1 MGRFRKFLAG
11 FVVAA
16 LMVTSVMPAF
26 AADEAKTTATKA
38 ASGFQFE
45 AQAKALYDAK
55 LFAGTDT
62 TKYVPNLEGSVTRE
76 QGIAMIIR
84 LLGLEEESKK
94 LPAADVEAAL
104 KAYSDKNEVSDWAK
118 NYVALSVTKKL
129 VKGTSDTTLSAT
141 AQMTGNMFATIIL
154 QNLGYTVDPKTD
166 YAKAASILVEKG
178 ATYLESNAKA
188 FADKKLIRDD
198 FVGMAFGSLYAKDNA
213 KDSKDSKTVLD
224 SLIAAKVLTAADK
237 TNLDKAQIIEDGVDA
252 TYKELVVS
260 GVSKL
265 TVKFGGPVADTAK
278 VEFDVKRGGVAETLT
293 PKWNDKKTEV
303 TLEKS
308 GKLGIAEYTVAI
320 KNDGKDFGSK
330 TVTVAEEKLA
340 SIDITS
346 SSIIITEKGDEKDNI
361 KPQAYFKYECKN
373 QYGEDVTDSS
383 YSDGIEWTI
392 SPWGDENETDRNK
405 GMVIIREDV
414 DNSDLYDNRGK
425 EMSIFGYNSDENISV
440 RKNLTINPVLGGVK
454 EFKFTGLTN
463 ADGLKD
469 VVQGSSDEFV
479 LGYEAKD
486 ADGNLVDNYD
496 VFVNEDIFKFK
507 PDPAFDGDNS
517 DQDNGDPVMIDL
529 QDDDG
534 KLKIVVKA
542 SDDPD
547 ADYGKALIVATC
559 YTAGSSAQFEVDV
572 KKETQV
578 ETITLQSPSDATA
591 GKTIE
596 IPYTAVDSDGRALTD
611 YDDIIGP
618 DKDGEDLTTFKLKGG
633 SAGTDYRAESING
646 DLRIYV
652 DIDAADYD
660 ETLTFTAT
668 VEDTGKSSRITFK
681 VGEAAYPTDITGTGS
696 ALLTYVTAGGVVDE
710 DADNLYVKD
719 DNNNKVNI
727 RNSSTRYLDDA
738 SGSVYYYVYVTSNYP
753 DRVNV
758 VNNMV
763 YGNNK
768 VKYEAGTSTGSATLT
783 FKLLKDNDMNPNNG
797 WIKEDDDHTATAST
811 SNSPVD
817 TYTMT
822 VNNIKIGDVTS
833 YELTGATTIWA
844 IDPVESKANLGA
856 LNIANG
862 ISNSQLDEAKQE
874 VKVHGYNSSKKEV
887 AIPGSIVSKIT
898 VGDTTNFKIIGTS
911 TGSKTANVYGI
922 KADDDAKS
930 VVTAFIS
937 ADGKQY
943 TPSAEIKSTKTA
955 PQAVSLSV
963 GLGDPAIDGTGST
976 FQDVGGGIY
985 EITATDL
992 ASTSIMNGKTLAKFN
1007 NDGTDPGNAL
1017 RVEVTDQ
1024 YGKVNMIPEYIMAT
1038 AKTSE
1043 GVAIDSSIFNY
1054 DSTNNVMTV
1063 SSSIPDKAIITV
1075 TASSGG
1081 KSLTFSIRINNG
1093 LVK

>member
-26 AADEAKTTATKA
+26 AADEAKTTTTKA

-166 YAKAASILVEKG
+166 YAKAASILVDKG
-178 ATYLESNAKA
+178 ATYLKKNAEA

-224 SLIAAKVLTAADK
+224 SLIAANVLTAADK
-237 TNLDKAQIIEDGVDA
+237 TNLDKAQIVDPDSKA
-252 TYKELVVS
+252 DYKELVVS

-265 TVKFGGPVADTAK
+265 TVKFGGAIADTAK
-278 VEFDVKRGGVAETLT
+278 VEFDVKRGGIAETLT
-293 PKWNDKKTEV
+293 PKWNDAKTEA

-308 GKLGIAEYTVAI
+308 GKLGIAEYTVAV

-346 SSIIITEKGDEKDNI
+346 SSIIITEKGDEDDNI
-361 KPQAYFKYECKN
+361 QPQAYFKYECKN
-373 QYGEDVTDSS
+373 QYGENVTDSS

-392 SPWGDENETDRNK
+392 SPWGDDFETDRNK
-405 GMVIIREDV
+405 GMVIIKEDV

-496 VFVNEDIFKFK
+496 IFVNEDIFKFT
-507 PDPAFDGDNS
+507 PDPALDGDNS
-517 DQDNGDPVMIDL
+517 DQDKSDPVMIDL

-542 SDDPD
+542 SDDTD
-547 ADYGKALIVATC
+547 ADYGKSVIYAIC
-559 YTAGSSAQFEVDV
+559 YTAGSSSQFEVDV
-572 KKETQV
+572 KQETQV
-578 ETITLQSPSDATA
+578 ETLTLQSPSDVTA

-618 DKDGEDLTTFKLKGG
+618 DEDGEDLTTFKLKGG
-633 SAGTDYRAESING
+633 DSDLRVESING
-646 DLRIYV
+646 DLKIYV
-652 DIDAADYD
+652 DVADGDYD
-660 ETLTFTAT
+660 ETLTLTAT
-668 VEDTGKSSRITFK
+668 VEDTGKASRISFK
-681 VGEAAYPTDITGTGS
+681 VGEAVYPSDITGTGS
-696 ALLTYVTAGGVVDE
+696 ALLNYVTAGGVVDE
-710 DADNLYVKD
+710 GADALTVKD
-719 DNNNKVNI
+719 DNNNAVNMKTGI
-727 RNSSTRYLDDA
+727 NRYDA
-738 SGSVYYYVYVTSNYP
+738 TGSVYYYVYVTSNYP
-753 DRVNV
+753 DRVEVLNNV
-758 VNNMV
+758 V
-763 YGNNK
+763 YGNNG
-768 VKYEAGTSTGSATLT
+768 VKYQAGANTGSATLT
-783 FKLLKDNDMNPNNG
+783 FKLLKDNDLNPNDG
-797 WIKEDDDHTATAST
+797 WIKEDDNSGATEST
-811 SNSPVD
+811 TNSPVD

-844 IDPVESKANLGA
+844 IDPVASKANLA
-856 LNIANG
+856 AVNIANG
-862 ISNSQLDEAKQE
+862 ISNAQLDEAKQE

-911 TGSKTANVYGI
+911 SGSKTANVYGI
-922 KADDDAKS
+922 KADDNAKS

-937 ADGKQY
+937 ADNKQY
-943 TPSAEIKSTKTA
+943 TPSVEIKSTKTA
-955 PQAVSLSV
+955 PQAASLSV
-963 GLGDPAIDGTGST
+963 GIADPGTDGTGSP
-976 FQDVGGGIY
+976 FQAVGGGIY
-985 EITATDL
+985 EVTAQKLYDT
-992 ASTSIMNGKTLAKFN
+992 MNGRSLAKFN
-1007 NDGTDPGNAL
+1007 NDGTGAGNGL

-1043 GVAIDSSIFNY
+1043 GAAIPSTTFSY

-1063 SSSIPDKAIITV
+1063 TNAMPDKSIITV

-1081 KSLTFSIRINNG
+1081 KSLTFSIRINNEMYN
-1093 LVK
+1093 